1 MILGTLLY
9 PSRYSGLGRRV
20 RMGLE
25 YLAGQKDLLSLP
37 LGRIPLEDDDLYVD
51 VFQAETVQHDAKLFE
66 AHERFVDI
74 HVTLEGQEWYGYA
87 PINNLK
93 LGEPYSAEKDAAFY
107 RGEGVYFQVPKGQF
121 VLFFPEDAHKPLVSF
136 GPLETVKKLVVKVRL

>member
-9 PSRYSGLGRRV
+9 PSRYSGLGQGV
-20 RMGLE
+20 RKGLD
-25 YLAGQKDLLSLP
+25 YLAGQSDLATLSL
-37 LGRIPLEDDDLYVD
+37 GRTSLIGDEIYLD
-51 VFQAETVQHDAKLFE
+51 VFEAETVFHDAKLFE

-87 PINNLK
+87 PTNNLT
-93 LGEPYSAEKDAAFY
+93 LDIPYSPEKDTAFY

-121 VLFFPEDAHKPLVSF
+121 VLFFPEDAHKPLISF
-136 GPLETVKKLVVKVRL
+136 ETKGIVKKLILKVKI